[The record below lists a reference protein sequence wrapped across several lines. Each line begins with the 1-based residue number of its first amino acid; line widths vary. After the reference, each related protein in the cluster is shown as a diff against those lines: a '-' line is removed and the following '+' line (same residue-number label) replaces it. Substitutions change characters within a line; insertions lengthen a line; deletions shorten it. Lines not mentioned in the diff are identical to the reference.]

1 MLISPAYAQVGG
13 GTEMFASFIPLILIF
28 AVFYFLLVRPQQK
41 KMKQHRE
48 MLGSI
53 QRGDRVVTGGG
64 IVGTVA
70 RVVSEDE
77 LQVDLAEGVRVRV
90 MRGMIANVLAR
101 GEPVND
107 DEPAEEGE
115 ARMRSSRRSRRRKP
129 KSDGDRDRDQG
140 ETEASADDDGEGKAA
155 PTVTPDAGNDVEPR
169 DGRS

>member
-1 MLISPAYAQVGG
+1 
-13 GTEMFASFIPLILIF
+13 
-28 AVFYFLLVRPQQK
+28 
-41 KMKQHRE
+41 

-53 QRGDRVVTGGG
+53 QRGDRIVTGGG

-90 MRGMIANVLAR
+90 MRGMVANVLAR

-115 ARMRSSRRSRRRKP
+115 PRMRSSRRSRRRKP
-129 KSDGDRDRDQG
+129 KGEPDNDQG
-140 ETEASADDDGEGKAA
+140 DAEAAEDGGESKAA
-155 PTVTPDAGNDVEPR
+155 PAVVPDAGNDVEPR